1 MNAIVELNEEMIE
14 LAQRASEPAQAV
26 SEARASLG
34 MQRFVGRMDNWR
46 RVVSA
51 PASAASSCCAS
62 WAKWYVALRV
72 SEAPPAQDVIDER
85 IKPLRGVVTANHL
98 DGWMVE
104 AAWRM
109 LGDYNDRMA
118 IKAKYIYQFPDDRV
132 RLHLKGVRGPHVK
145 LVVAR
150 AEKRLQA
157 LLITLERA
165 DSILS

>member
-1 MNAIVELNEEMIE
+1 MNKMVEVNEEMIE
-14 LAQRASEPAQAV
+14 LAQRAGKPVSITSAGLAGSVSAQ
-26 SEARASLG
+26 
-34 MQRFVGRMDNWR
+34 FVGRMDNWR
-46 RVVSA
+46 RVVKA
-51 PASAASSCCAS
+51 PASSASTCCAS

-72 SEAPPAQDVIDER
+72 SELPPAREVLEEK
-85 IKPLRGVVTANHL
+85 IKPLRGVVTADGL
-98 DGWMVE
+98 DGWIVE
-104 AAWRM
+104 AARRM

-118 IKAKYIYQFPDDRV
+118 IKAKYIYQFPEDRI

-150 AEKRLQA
+150 ADKRLQA